1 MDFLLTN
8 ILQYD
13 RALFVKINQ
22 VWVHPW
28 LDVVMPIITDLHK
41 NPVVKMAIIPVLL
54 AYWIYRQRM
63 RAVKTIVLGV
73 TVDGQISN
81 RPDRNL
87 EDETALSQAFKEGTV
102 EVTLT
107 PDGPLLDGTI
117 GQAVTSFTPVAAL
130 RLGGNWRQR
139 VIRNIPLG
147 VYTATAR
154 LVLPNGQARALRLRD
169 DIRPTA
175 HWQPS
180 LSVTWKP
187 GRDSSIPEQDRCS

>member
-13 RALFVKINQ
+13 RALFVQINQ

-73 TVDGQISN
+73 MALALSDSISYRIIKPLVSRN
-81 RPDRNL
+81 RPADSGMTVVLQTDNHSG
-87 EDETALSQAFKEGTV
+87 LSFPSNHAANIF
-102 EVTLT
+102 
-107 PDGPLLDGTI
+107 TI
-117 GQAVTSFTPVAAL
+117 GNFVGLAVP
-130 RLGGNWRQR
+130 
-139 VIRNIPLG
+139 PL
-147 VYTATAR
+147 
-154 LVLPNGQARALRLRD
+154 
-169 DIRPTA
+169 RPTLLLFA
-175 HWQPS
+175 AAVAYSRVYVGVHFPIDVLAGAIIGMIISTVVWYIGQEWVEHETKKMKK
-180 LSVTWKP
+180 LNN
-187 GRDSSIPEQDRCS
+187 RR